1 MQPCA
6 RLPVRE
12 SSSRLEQIVDW
23 LADGIDEDSRHAYG
37 GVIVFD
43 EAHAMANA
51 AGSKGSRGD
60 TAPSQQGRAGLRL
73 QNALPD
79 ARILYVSATGATT
92 VPGLAYAR
100 RLGLWGGADTGGET
114 PFEQRTDF
122 VTAMEAGGVAAM
134 EVVARDLKALGLYQ
148 ARALSYDGIEVELL
162 EHPLTPEQRRI
173 YDAYAGAFKVIH
185 RNIEDALKATGI
197 MQGDATLNKNAKSAA
212 LSAFEGAKQRFFGHL
227 LTAMKCPSLI
237 RSVEADL
244 ETGHACVIQLVS
256 TGEALLDRRIADI
269 PVSEWDDISVDLT
282 PREAC
287 LEYLAHAFPVQL
299 QEPFTDDE
307 GNLMSR
313 PVTDAEGNPVLCQE
327 AVAARDAL
335 IEKLAALPP
344 GAGGARPDPAPLRR
358 RGRRRGYR
366 PLAPGA
372 ADRRCIR
379 RAPGAAQPPGFGQPR
394 RDRRLHGGRQTHPR
408 LLHGRRHRA
417 QLSRRSR
424 LRQYSAAYPLPAGA
438 GLAGRPGDP
447 GTGPHPSNAPGL
459 GPLCSA
465 PLPPM

>member
-1 MQPCA
+1 M
-6 RLPVRE
+6 
-12 SSSRLEQIVDW
+12 
-23 LADGIDEDSRHAYG
+23 DEDSRHAFG

-51 AGSKGSRGD
+51 AGAKGSRGD

-100 RLGLWGGADTGGET
+100 RLGLWGGADSGGET

-148 ARALSYDGIEVELL
+148 ARALSYDGVEVEPL

-197 MQGDATLNKNAKSAA
+197 MEGDATLNKNAKSAA

-237 RSVEADL
+237 RAIEADL
-244 ETGHACVIQLVS
+244 EAGHACVIQLVS

-313 PVTDAEGNPVLCQE
+313 PVTDAGGNPVLCQE

-344 GAGGARPDPAPLRR
+344 VQAALDQILHRFGGEAVAEVTGRSRR
-358 RGRRRGYR
+358 VLAHRRF
-366 PLAPGA
+366 
-372 ADRRCIR
+372 IR
-379 RAPGAAQPPGFGQPR
+379 RAPGAAQSPGLGQPG
-394 RDRRLHGGRQTHPR
+394 RDRRLHG
-408 LLHGRRHRA
+408 RR
-417 QLSRRSR
+417 
-424 LRQYSAAYPLPAGA
+424 
-438 GLAGRPGDP
+438 
-447 GTGPHPSNAPGL
+447 
-459 GPLCSA
+459 
-465 PLPPM
+465 